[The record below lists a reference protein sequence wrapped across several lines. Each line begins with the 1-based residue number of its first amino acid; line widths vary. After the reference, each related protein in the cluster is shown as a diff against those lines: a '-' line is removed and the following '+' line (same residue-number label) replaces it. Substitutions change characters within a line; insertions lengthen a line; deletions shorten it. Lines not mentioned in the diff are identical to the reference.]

1 MARHVYVFYRYVK
14 HNSTNKT
21 TEIKKSEKFDTNT
34 IWKYTAIIHIKIA
47 QMNDVILLSFSAT
60 SLDQIKDASAFI
72 IPPPSRIDIGYKF
85 ITASEMLPTTKNSHV
100 SPLFRELR

>member
-1 MARHVYVFYRYVK
+1 
-14 HNSTNKT
+14 
-21 TEIKKSEKFDTNT
+21 
-34 IWKYTAIIHIKIA
+34 
-47 QMNDVILLSFSAT
+47 MNDVILLSFSAT

-100 SPLFRELR
+100 SPPNPKIDTKMADIKFKKMPPSKTSNSFPYESFTIYYYLK